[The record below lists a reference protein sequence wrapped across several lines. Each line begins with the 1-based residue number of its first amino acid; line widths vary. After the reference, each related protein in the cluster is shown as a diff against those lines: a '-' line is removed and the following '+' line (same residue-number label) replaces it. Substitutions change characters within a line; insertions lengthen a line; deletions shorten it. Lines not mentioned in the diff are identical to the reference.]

1 MVCKMDNK
9 QRVLLIISGGI
20 AAYKSLDLIRELNRI
35 GIGVRCI
42 LTENASK
49 FVTPLSLTAL
59 SKDTVYQ
66 DLFSISDENTM
77 GHIQL
82 SRNTD
87 LVLVAPAT
95 ANIIAKMSCGIADD
109 LATTTLLA
117 TDKPVIIAPSMNV
130 RMWSHASTQDNISV
144 LLKRG
149 IKIIGPENGEMA
161 CGEFGLGRMSNI
173 EKIGATLNNFFKT
186 KTTKATGK
194 LKGRKVVV
202 TSGPTHEA
210 IDPIRYITNQ
220 SSGKQGFAIARA
232 LQEQGAS
239 TTLITGPTQ
248 IPDPPGIYVKHITTA
263 EEMLQSCL
271 DCLPA
276 DIVVCAA
283 AVADWRMKNKYSE
296 KIKKQSEI
304 FSLELVKNTDILATV
319 AGMQKDRPNLVI
331 GFAAETQNLLENAS
345 IKLDK
350 KGCDWIL
357 ANNVSKESEVFG
369 GDNNQIKF
377 ISKNKI
383 EEWPVLSKEA
393 IGEKLATRI
402 IAFLKDNKN
411 GKD

>member
-1 MVCKMDNK
+1 MDNK

-130 RMWSHASTQDNISV
+130 RMWSHASTQNNISV

-296 KIKKQSEI
+296 KIKKEGEI
-304 FSLELVKNTDILATV
+304 FSLELVENPDILATV
-319 AGMQKDRPNLVI
+319 AGMKKNRPNLVI
-331 GFAAETQNLLENAS
+331 GFAAETQNLLKNAS

>member
-1 MVCKMDNK
+1 MVCKMNNK

-20 AAYKSLDLIRELNRI
+20 AAYKSLDLIRELNRL
-35 GIGVRCI
+35 GISVRCI
-42 LTENASK
+42 LTKNASK

-87 LVLVAPAT
+87 LLLVAPAT

-144 LLKRG
+144 LVKRG
-149 IKIIGPENGEMA
+149 VKIIGPEDGEMA
-161 CGEFGLGRMSNI
+161 CGEFGLGRMSDI

-186 KTTKATGK
+186 KTTKAAGK

-210 IDPIRYITNQ
+210 IDPIRYITNH

-232 LQEQGAS
+232 LHEQGAT

-276 DIVVCAA
+276 DIVVCTA
-283 AVADWRMKNKYSE
+283 AVSDWRIKNKYSE
-296 KIKKQSEI
+296 KIKKHGEG
-304 FSLELVKNTDILATV
+304 FSLELIENPDILATV
-319 AGMQKDRPNLVI
+319 AGMKKNRPNLVI
-331 GFAAETQNLLENAS
+331 GFAAETQDLLENAS

-357 ANNVSKESEVFG
+357 ANNVSKDSGVFG

-393 IGEKLATRI
+393 IGEKLTTRI
-402 IAFLKDNKN
+402 IAFLKDKKN
-411 GKD
+411 GKN

>member
-35 GIGVRCI
+35 GVGVRCI

-296 KIKKQSEI
+296 KIKKQGEI
-304 FSLELVKNTDILATV
+304 FSLELVENPDILATV
-319 AGMQKDRPNLVI
+319 AGMQKNRPNLVI

-393 IGEKLATRI
+393 IGEKLTNRI

>member
-304 FSLELVKNTDILATV
+304 FSLELVKNPDILATV
-319 AGMQKDRPNLVI
+319 AGMQKNRPNLVI

>member
-1 MVCKMDNK
+1 
-9 QRVLLIISGGI
+9 
-20 AAYKSLDLIRELNRI
+20 
-35 GIGVRCI
+35 
-42 LTENASK
+42 
-49 FVTPLSLTAL
+49 
-59 SKDTVYQ
+59 
-66 DLFSISDENTM
+66 
-77 GHIQL
+77 
-82 SRNTD
+82 
-87 LVLVAPAT
+87 
-95 ANIIAKMSCGIADD
+95 
-109 LATTTLLA
+109 
-117 TDKPVIIAPSMNV
+117 MNV

-144 LLKRG
+144 LVKRG
-149 IKIIGPENGEMA
+149 VKIIGPEDGEMA
-161 CGEFGLGRMSNI
+161 CGEFGLGRMSDI

-296 KIKKQSEI
+296 KIKKQGEI
-304 FSLELVKNTDILATV
+304 FSLELVENPDILATV
-319 AGMQKDRPNLVI
+319 AGMQKNRPNLVI

>member
-130 RMWSHASTQDNISV
+130 RMWSHASTQNNISV

-296 KIKKQSEI
+296 KIKKEGEI
-304 FSLELVKNTDILATV
+304 FSLELVENPDILATV
-319 AGMQKDRPNLVI
+319 AGMKKNRPNLVI
-331 GFAAETQNLLENAS
+331 GFAAETQNLLKNAS